1 MAVRLSR
8 QKFDP
13 TLQLLG
19 TLEFT
24 PKVTFFFA
32 CPCMLHIEIQRL
44 TLENF
49 EYFSIKHQED
59 SSLKKLTNQLSH
71 VAKMFSNDFF
81 SAH

>member
-1 MAVRLSR
+1 MAELQRR

-13 TLQLLG
+13 TLQLPG
-19 TLEFT
+19 TMFT
-24 PKVTFFFA
+24 PQVTFFA